1 MVDGSG
7 FSELQSM
14 PSAPHLL
21 RISIRLF
28 VALMVGGLVGIQRE
42 LTHKPAGLR
51 THMLM
56 ALGTALIVITADEA
70 GMSKSDLSRVVQGL
84 ATGIGFLG
92 GGAILKLTAEH
103 EIHGLTT
110 AAGLWLTAAAGI
122 AAGLGQLALAV
133 VGVCLGL
140 FVLAAFVRVERRLGL
155 HASKD
160 AANRRPPDGRP
171 STSEHGDD

>member
-1 MVDGSG
+1 MLEGSG

-14 PSAPHLL
+14 PSAQHLL
-21 RISIRLF
+21 RISIRLI
-28 VALMVGGLVGIQRE
+28 VALAAGGLIGIQRE

-51 THMLM
+51 THMLL
-56 ALGTALIVITADEA
+56 ALGTACILIGADEA
-70 GMSKSDLSRVVQGL
+70 GMSKSDLSRVLQGL
-84 ATGIGFLG
+84 VTGIGFLG

-110 AAGLWLTAAAGI
+110 AAGIWMTAAASA

-140 FVLAAFVRVERRLGL
+140 LVLGAFVKVERRLG
-155 HASKD
+155 HRASQD
-160 AANRRPPDGRP
+160 AANRGPAGGKPP
-171 STSEHGDD
+171 TSDVGDD